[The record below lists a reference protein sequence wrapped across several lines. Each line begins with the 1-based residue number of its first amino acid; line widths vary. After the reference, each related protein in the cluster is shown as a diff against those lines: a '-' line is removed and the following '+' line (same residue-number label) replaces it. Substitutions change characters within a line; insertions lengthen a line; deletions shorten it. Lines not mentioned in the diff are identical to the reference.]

1 MKVVFDGQLFL
12 KGNKTGIAWCAD
24 NLIKELSRIPELDC
38 RLNVFE
44 RGYSEEK
51 LRILEEYR
59 ERGVALEEC
68 RWFNDVWYKLLWPFL
83 PLPYRWF
90 FSGDSQ
96 ITQFFNYVIP
106 PGVRGKK
113 VTIIHDMSHLACPQY
128 VRAKTK
134 RWLDLTL
141 KRSCERA
148 DAIVTVSEFSKSEI
162 IKYMGVD
169 PEKITVMPNA
179 VDRNQ
184 YRADYPADQIEAVKR
199 KYGITGDYFLYLGTI
214 EPRKNIQ
221 RVIEAYAKL
230 EEEDH
235 TILPLILA
243 GGRGWLCEPIYKS
256 AAEVNRPD
264 RIRFIGYV
272 PQEDAPLLMA
282 GATVFLFPSLYEGFG
297 TPIIEAMACGV
308 PVISSNTASMPEVV
322 GDAGIL
328 VNPYSV
334 DSIRDAMERVSIDA
348 GLREE
353 LRNRGLE
360 RVKRFR
366 WETSAAILMDMYR
379 KLVS

>member
-1 MKVVFDGQLFL
+1 M
-12 KGNKTGIAWCAD
+12 
-24 NLIKELSRIPELDC
+24 PELDC

-44 RGYSEEK
+44 RGYPEEK
-51 LRILEEYR
+51 LRLLEEYR
-59 ERGVALEEC
+59 ERGVALGEC
-68 RWFNDVWYKLLWPFL
+68 KWFNDVWYKLVWPFL

-90 FSGDSQ
+90 FGGDSQ

-128 VRAKTK
+128 VRVKTK

-141 KRSCERA
+141 RRSCERA
-148 DAIVTVSEFSKSEI
+148 DAIITVSEFSKSEI
-162 IKYMGVD
+162 IKYMGVE
-169 PEKITVMPNA
+169 PERITVMPSA
-179 VDRNQ
+179 VDRKQ
-184 YRADYPADQIEAVKR
+184 YRADYPAGQIEAVKK

-230 EEEDH
+230 AEEDDGAP
-235 TILPLILA
+235 PLILA

-256 AAEVNRPD
+256 AAEANRPD

-282 GATVFLFPSLYEGFG
+282 GAKVFLFPSLYEGFG

-308 PVISSNTASMPEVV
+308 PVISSNVASMPEVV

-328 VNPYSV
+328 VDPYSV
-334 DSIRDAMERVSIDA
+334 DSIRNAMERLSNDA
-348 GLREE
+348 DLREE

-366 WETSAAILMDMYR
+366 WETSAAILLDMYR
-379 KLVS
+379 KLVT